1 MIKRPNIMAEGTIES
16 DVLIVGG
23 GGAGLRAAISSRQQ
37 GAETLLI
44 NKGTYGRSG
53 ATVMAGAD
61 LTADGRSMRQ
71 IGFFGEPR
79 DSPETFFED
88 IVHQGYYLNNQ
99 KLVEIYVRDAGDRIR
114 ELLDWGL
121 PVQKSDERAIITSGS
136 DISRALVRWGKILG
150 VKVASNTMLLELL
163 TTDGKIVGAL
173 GLDLLNGDLIHFR
186 AKAIV
191 LCTGG
196 WHKAFSPNAGPRDLT
211 GDGVAAAFRAG
222 AALANLEF
230 ITFCCNILLWPPIW
244 RGSIF
249 AVVIDMLTGGRLT
262 NEKGET
268 FLEGYDPYIVGVGT
282 STEWN
287 KSFVSLASQREV
299 LEGRGSPHGG
309 IFFDNGDVHPE
320 VFEARVNAFYP
331 KWRYY
336 GADFAPMAA
345 QLRQGEP
352 LEVGPAV
359 EYFEGGILVDND
371 YATNIE
377 GLYAAGECAASLF
390 GANRVAA
397 ATTEMLVTGA
407 IAGSQAAKFA
417 LGTKLAQTNRAYL
430 DRLRKE
436 SLLPLA
442 CNSGIRPAEVRREVQ
457 SMAHSNLG
465 PIRTKEQLEALLDFL
480 EDIRRDML
488 PILSTTAKSRYY
500 NKEWIEALELT
511 SLVDLL
517 GLCARSAL
525 LRTESRGVHYRAD
538 FPSTDNTHW
547 LKEIIVQRQGDH
559 MQYGYRPIET
569 TSLVPSRGIKPYMD
583 MMKEMMQARSAIG
596 GAH

>member
-1 MIKRPNIMAEGTIES
+1 MAEGTIEI

-37 GAETLLI
+37 GADTLLI

-61 LTADGRSMRQ
+61 LTADGKSMRQ

-88 IVHQGYYLNNQ
+88 IVHQGYCLNNQ

-136 DISRALVRWGKILG
+136 DISRALVRWGKTLG
-150 VKVASNTMLLELL
+150 VKVASNIMLLELL
-163 TTDGKIVGAL
+163 TADGRAVGAL
-173 GLDLLNGDLIHFR
+173 GLDLLSGNLIHFK

-196 WHKAFSPNAGPRDLT
+196 WHKAFSPNAGPRDLS
-211 GDGVAAAFRAG
+211 GDGVAAAYRAG

-244 RGSIF
+244 QGSLFVYI
-249 AVVIDMLTGGRLT
+249 IDLLSRGRLT
-262 NEKGET
+262 NGNGKA
-268 FLEGYDPYIVGVGT
+268 FLNGYDPYIVNIGT

-309 IFFDNGDVHPE
+309 VFFDNGDVPPE
-320 VFEARVNAFYP
+320 VLEARVNAFYP
-331 KWRYY
+331 KWKYC
-336 GADFAPMAA
+336 GADFSTMAA
-345 QLRQGEP
+345 QLRQGQP
-352 LEVGPAV
+352 
-359 EYFEGGILVDND
+359 LVDSD
-371 YATNIE
+371 YATSIE

-390 GANRVAA
+390 GANRIAA
-397 ATTEMLVTGA
+397 ATTEILVTGA
-407 IAGSQAAKFA
+407 IAGSHAANYA
-417 LGTKLAQTNRAYL
+417 LGTRFAPVNKGYLERLQTNIL
-430 DRLRKE
+430 Q
-436 SLLPLA
+436 LLATNRGP
-442 CNSGIRPAEVRREVQ
+442 RPVEIRREVQ

-465 PIRTKEQLEALLDFL
+465 PIRTKEQLETLLNSL
-480 EDIRRDML
+480 EDIRKDIL
-488 PILSTTAKSRYY
+488 PSISTSTKSRYY
-500 NKEWIEALELT
+500 NKEWIDALELKNI
-511 SLVDLL
+511 VELL
-517 GLCARSAL
+517 ELCASSAL
-525 LRTESRGVHYRAD
+525 VRTESRGVHYRAD

-547 LKEIIVQRQGDH
+547 LKEIVVQREGDH
-559 MQYGYRPIET
+559 TQYGYRPIET
-569 TSLVPSRGIKPYMD
+569 TSMIPSPGIKPYMD
-583 MMKEMMQARSAIG
+583 MMKEMMQARSSVG